1 MSTRDTRDRRP
12 LIFLAVLMIHAAF
25 ILLVIRTARLP
36 IFLSTPMNAPLVLLS
51 LPHDARVAADAA
63 RPGRLAAQRR
73 SATSKL
79 RASSPSASKAATSN
93 AITVAPDLP
102 KIDWEEEAERAAENA
117 VANSD
122 EENGFRDLSALSPQ
136 QLDWI
141 RRNHMEPVQPGIAW
155 TYRRVEITKGGF
167 PIIHI
172 NDHCVAVP
180 FLLVM
185 VFCQIGHIEPNGR
198 LFEHMRDP
206 ANP

>member
-1 MSTRDTRDRRP
+1 
-12 LIFLAVLMIHAAF
+12 MIHAAF
-25 ILLVIRTARLP
+25 ILLAIRTARLP

-51 LPHDARVAADAA
+51 LPHDAPVAANAV

-73 SATSKL
+73 LATSKPG
-79 RASSPSASKAATSN
+79 ASSPRASNPEAATSN

-117 VANSD
+117 IANSD
-122 EENGFRDLSALSPQ
+122 KENGFRDLSALSPQ

-141 RRNHMEPVQPGIAW
+141 RRNHMEPAQPGIAW
-155 TYRRVEITKGGF
+155 MYRRVEITKGGF

-180 FLLVM
+180 FLLMM

>member
-1 MSTRDTRDRRP
+1 M
-12 LIFLAVLMIHAAF
+12 
-25 ILLVIRTARLP
+25 
-36 IFLSTPMNAPLVLLS
+36 
-51 LPHDARVAADAA
+51 
-63 RPGRLAAQRR
+63 
-73 SATSKL
+73 
-79 RASSPSASKAATSN
+79 
-93 AITVAPDLP
+93 
-102 KIDWEEEAERAAENA
+102 IDWEEEAERAAENA
-117 VANSD
+117 IANSD

-141 RRNHMEPVQPGIAW
+141 RRNHMEPAQPGIAW

-167 PIIHI
+167 PIVHI